1 MIQQQTAIARWCERI
16 IEGGWLLAVVFIPS
30 YFNLLSSRHF
40 EPDKSTS
47 LRAIVLIMAAA
58 AIIRWLEWLNNRPP
72 KPKIEDSEKQSPG
85 LLHRIWRRITAIPL
99 SIPVLVYVIVFLFA
113 TIVSVTPY
121 MSFWGSYQRLQGT
134 YTHLSYIALGS
145 IVVMNMQRREQLER
159 LITISILGSLVAVGY
174 GFIQHFRLDPL
185 PWGGDVVSR
194 IASTMGNSIF
204 VAAYFI
210 MIIPFALYKTIATA
224 HAATQSPPSKRP
236 GVDWGWA
243 ISYVLLVIGS
253 LAIVFAAI
261 QFVAVVRTNDLRY
274 WWVYPGSLVVALLLY
289 LIPTLRP
296 HNAERINIPMLLP
309 GIVAITYVLMLGL
322 FFSSGQASDGQEV
335 RPYGDRGGTEW
346 PTWMIGGIVAIIV
359 SYALMLTLPRRSG
372 PQTALFMRLQS
383 LGMLIISLLL
393 LVVTFYTQS
402 RGPWIGAGAGL
413 FVFFTLLLWK
423 AWQRARTEGLPR
435 AALWRTL
442 LIGEIALTIAIGAF
456 IVVFNFSN
464 APVFVELREVPYI
477 GRMGRLLDTS
487 PGTTGDVRMKIWF
500 GDEETNGAVGL
511 IISNPVRAVVG
522 WGPESMFVAYNPF
535 YPPSLAN
542 VESRGASP
550 DRSHQAYL
558 DELVTK
564 GLLGLISYLFV
575 ILSFFALAW
584 RLLQRV
590 TEWRMQVL
598 FIACISIVVAHSIE
612 GLTGIPIVATLMMLW
627 LTLAVL
633 VVSGSLSGQY
643 ALDGREPEPLEA
655 APETPESTERKGQK
669 TTKGR
674 GGRRQGGSSNRSGRG
689 TVAPRRRATG
699 SSGLLGGL
707 VYTVIA
713 IIAFAFVWSINV
725 SNVFAD
731 MRFQQGKIYTESAQ
745 ANLQRHLQGLTYF
758 VDAIDLEPEQDFYY
772 LSLGRNLMSL
782 VDIRR
787 QLDGTEFGEP
797 TNNARVET
805 LLRQP
810 NDQSIQQFV
819 LEMPL
824 QELMSYAE
832 AVLLRAYEINPRN
845 KDHSANL
852 GRLYSFWYSR
862 LTQDPGQLQQA
873 LEWYQRASAAAPNDV
888 VIMNEYARTYVL
900 LAEANRDQPDQAIV
914 QEYYDQA
921 NALLSEAKRLD
932 PLYSDTDLL
941 LADVYRLQGNYAEAT
956 DRYLALL
963 ETNPQ
968 ALNNQIELI
977 ATSMQTQPE
986 QLQRLL
992 EGYET
997 LVAEETEN
1005 AASLYAII
1013 GRLAFLVGDL
1023 SRAEAAYASQVELEP
1038 SNTQAR
1044 QNYTLVLS
1052 DTQQYQKAV
1061 SEAEVLLT
1069 LVQSQDQEL
1078 AAQVQVLVD
1087 YLKNQAAGG
1096 N

>member
-16 IEGGWLLAVVFIPS
+16 VEGGWLLAVVFIPS

-47 LRAIVLIMAAA
+47 LRAIVLVMAAA
-58 AIIRWLEWLNNRPP
+58 AIIRWLEGLNNAPP
-72 KPKIEDSEKQSPG
+72 KPKSEDTAKQPPG
-85 LLHRIWRRITAIPL
+85 RLKRIWSRITSVPL
-99 SIPVLVYVIVFLFA
+99 SIPVLVYIVVFLFA

-134 YTHLSYIALGS
+134 YTHLSYIALGA
-145 IVVMNMQRREQLER
+145 IVVLNMRRREQLER
-159 LITISILGSLVAVGY
+159 LVTISVLGSLVAVGY
-174 GFIQHFRLDPL
+174 GLIQHYQLDPL

-210 MIIPFALYKTIATA
+210 MIIPFALYLTIAAAHTA
-224 HAATQSPPSKRP
+224 SQSPSSKRP

-243 ISYVLLVIGS
+243 ISYVLLVLGS

-274 WWVYPGSLVVALLLY
+274 WWVYPGSLVVAFLLY
-289 LIPTLRP
+289 LVPTLRP
-296 HNAERINIPMLLP
+296 HSADRINISMLLP

-322 FFSSGQASDGQEV
+322 FFSSGQSTGGQEV
-335 RPYGDRGGTEW
+335 RPYGERGGTEW
-346 PTWMIGGIVAIIV
+346 PIWMIGGIISIIV
-359 SYALMLTLPRRSG
+359 SYTLMFVLPRRSS

-383 LGMLIISLLL
+383 IGMLIITLLL

-435 AALWRTL
+435 ATLWRNL
-442 LIGEIALTIAIGAF
+442 LIGEIALTIAMGAF
-456 IVVFNFSN
+456 IVIFNFSN

-500 GDEETNGAVGL
+500 GDEITNGAVGL
-511 IISNPVRAVVG
+511 ITSNPVRALVG

-542 VESRGASP
+542 VEARGASP

-564 GLLGLISYLFV
+564 GLFGLISYLFV

-598 FIACISIVVAHSIE
+598 FIACISIVVAHSVE
-612 GLTGIPIVATLMMLW
+612 GLTGIPIVATLMLLW
-627 LTLAVL
+627 IAMAVL
-633 VVSGSLSGQY
+633 VVSGSLAGQY
-643 ALDGREPEPLEA
+643 SLDGQEPDLTEAASESPEPV
-655 APETPESTERKGQK
+655 ERKGQK
-669 TTKGR
+669 ATKGR
-674 GGRRQGGSSNRSGRG
+674 GSRRQTAAGHGSRRTGSS
-689 TVAPRRRATG
+689 RRRATG

-707 VYTVIA
+707 LYTIIA
-713 IIAFAFVWSINV
+713 VIAFAFVWSINV

-745 ANLQRHLQGLTYF
+745 ANLQRHLEGLTFF
-758 VDAIDLEPEQDFYY
+758 VDAINLEPEQDFYY

-787 QLDGTEFGEP
+787 QMDGTEFGE
-797 TNNARVET
+797 TVDDARVET

-862 LTQDPGQLQQA
+862 LTQDPAQLQQA
-873 LEWYQRASAAAPNDV
+873 LEWYERANEAAPNDV

-900 LAEANRDQPDQAIV
+900 LAEVNREQPDQTVV
-914 QEYYDQA
+914 QEYYEQA

-932 PLYSDTDLL
+932 PLYSETELL
-941 LADVYRLQGNYAEAT
+941 LADVLRLQGNYTEAT
-956 DRYLALL
+956 DRYLVLL
-963 ETNPQ
+963 KENPQ
-968 ALNNQIELI
+968 ALSNQIELI
-977 ATSMQTQPE
+977 ATSMQSEPE

-992 EGYET
+992 EGYEAT
-997 LVAEETEN
+997 VADETEN
-1005 AASLYAII
+1005 PAPLYAII
-1013 GRLAFLVGDL
+1013 GRLAFLIGDL
-1023 SRAEAAYASQVELEP
+1023 PGAEAAYASQVELEP
-1038 SNTQAR
+1038 NNAQAR

-1052 DTQQYQKAV
+1052 DTQQYQRAA

-1069 LVQSQDQEL
+1069 LVQSQDQQR
-1078 AAQVQVLVD
+1078 AVQVQVLID
-1087 YLKNQAAGG
+1087 YLKNRAAGD
-1096 N
+1096 

>member
-58 AIIRWLEWLNNRPP
+58 AIIRWLEWFNNRPT
-72 KPKIEDSEKQSPG
+72 KPKAEDSEKQPPG
-85 LLHRIWRRITAIPL
+85 ILNRVWKRIVAIPL
-99 SIPVLVYVIVFLFA
+99 SIPVIVYVVVFLFA
-113 TIVSVTPY
+113 TVVSVTPH

-134 YTHLSYIALGS
+134 YTHLSYVALGT
-145 IVVMNMQRREQLER
+145 IVVLNMQRREQLER
-159 LITISILGSLVAVGY
+159 LITVSILGSLVAVGY
-174 GFIQHFRLDPL
+174 GFIQHFQLDPL

-210 MIIPFALYKTIATA
+210 MILPFALYQMIATA
-224 HAATQSPPSKRP
+224 HKATQSPPSNRP

-274 WWVYPGSLVVALLLY
+274 WWVYPGSLIVALLLY
-289 LIPTLRP
+289 LVPTLRP
-296 HNAERINIPMLLP
+296 HSAERVNVSMLLP
-309 GIVAITYVLMLGL
+309 GIIAITYVLMLGL
-322 FFSSGQASDGQEV
+322 SFSAGQSAGGQEV
-335 RPYGDRGGTEW
+335 RPYIDRGGTEW
-346 PTWMIGGIVAIIV
+346 PTWMIGGIISIIV
-359 SYALMLTLPRRSG
+359 SYALILTLPRRSG

-383 LGMLIISLLL
+383 LGMLIITILIA
-393 LVVTFYTQS
+393 VVTFYTQS

-413 FVFFTLLLWK
+413 FVFFTLVLWK
-423 AWQRARTEGLPR
+423 AWQRARTEGLPY
-435 AALWRTL
+435 ATLWRNL
-442 LIGEIALTIAIGAF
+442 LIGEIALTTAIVAF
-456 IVVFNFSN
+456 IVIFNFSN
-464 APVFVELREVPYI
+464 APVFVQLREVPYI
-477 GRMGRLLDTS
+477 GRIGQLLDTS

-500 GDEETNGAVGL
+500 GDEVTNGAVGL
-511 IISNPVRAVVG
+511 ITSNPVRTIVG

-542 VESRGASP
+542 VEARGASP

-564 GLLGLISYLFV
+564 GLLGLVSYLFV

-590 TEWRMQVL
+590 TEWRTQVL
-598 FIACISIVVAHSIE
+598 FIACISIVVAHSVE
-612 GLTGIPIVATLMMLW
+612 GLTGIPIVSTLMMLW
-627 LTLAVL
+627 LTMAILIVT
-633 VVSGSLSGQY
+633 GSLAGQY
-643 ALDGREPEPLEA
+643 RLDGQEPEPVEA
-655 APETPESTERKGQK
+655 TPETPEPTERKGQK

-674 GGRRQGGSSNRSGRG
+674 GGRRQGGSTRGGRG
-689 TVAPRRRATG
+689 VASPRRRATG
-699 SSGLLGGL
+699 STGLLGGL

-713 IIAFAFVWSINV
+713 IVAFAFVWSINV

-745 ANLQRHLQGLTYF
+745 ANLQRHLEGLTFF
-758 VDAIDLEPEQDFYY
+758 VDAINLEPEQDFYY

-797 TNNARVET
+797 TDNARVET

-862 LTQDPGQLQQA
+862 LTQDPAQLQQA
-873 LEWYQRASAAAPNDV
+873 LEWYQRANEAAPNDV

-900 LAEANRDQPDQAIV
+900 LADANRDQPDQTIV
-914 QEYYDQA
+914 QGHYDQA
-921 NALLSEAKRLD
+921 NALLAEAKRLD
-932 PLYSDTDLL
+932 PLYSETDLL
-941 LADVYRLQGNYAEAT
+941 LADVYRLQGNYTEAT

-963 ETNPQ
+963 EEDPRV
-968 ALNNQIELI
+968 LNNQIELI

-997 LVAEETEN
+997 AVTNETEN
-1005 AASLYAII
+1005 AAPLYAII

-1023 SRAEAAYASQVELEP
+1023 PRAEAAYASQVELEP
-1038 SNTQAR
+1038 SNAQAR

-1069 LVQSQDQEL
+1069 LVQSQDQER
-1078 AAQVQVLVD
+1078 AAQVQALVD
-1087 YLKNQAAGG
+1087 YLKTQAAGG
-1096 N
+1096 S